1 MAAAGLNGK
10 VTLTNGRGGSVPWS
24 VRFDVCRSSRFTQF
38 SAMTHDMNDEEPA
51 YTRAVAAS
59 QPWRLA
65 GHEGTVRVRKPCRKP
80 SGRFAT
86 HARYAVTIKRYSCH
100 DTRDVRHPGP
110 DMTLRDSCR
119 GLRTGESGR
128 TPPAGTRGL
137 LVSPRSGHAVTES
150 NPKCPVTY
158 RTSMSKICAL
168 SSRATN
174 HPHPPRLG
182 PSALPWRC
190 VAMRAPLRAAS

>member
-24 VRFDVCRSSRFTQF
+24 VRFDVCRSSHAIF
-38 SAMTHDMNDEEPA
+38 SMKHEPA
-51 YTRAVAAS
+51 VA
-59 QPWRLA
+59 WRLA
-65 GHEGTVRVRKPCRKP
+65 GHEGAAQRLRKPCRKP

-110 DMTLRDSCR
+110 DMTLRGSCR

-128 TPPAGTRGL
+128 AAPPDPPAGNRGL

-168 SSRATN
+168 SSRATS
-174 HPHPPRLG
+174 HPHLPRLG